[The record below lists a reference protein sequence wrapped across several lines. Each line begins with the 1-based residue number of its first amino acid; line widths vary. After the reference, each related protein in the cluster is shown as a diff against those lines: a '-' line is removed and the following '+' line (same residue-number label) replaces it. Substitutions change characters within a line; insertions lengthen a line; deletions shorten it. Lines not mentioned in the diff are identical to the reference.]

1 MSDKN
6 NLAPQIGQFVWVR
19 DKAYIVNDVNVS
31 KETQRAQTKVTL
43 ECVDNNKL
51 GETFDAIWEL
61 ENNNTKEVFDED
73 TFPDASDF
81 KFDPPEMI
89 EALKHAVLWSSPSVI
104 GGPKLRAP
112 FMGAIQ
118 IEDYQLEP
126 VARAMRLPRVNL
138 LIADDV
144 GLGKTI
150 EAGLIIH
157 ELMANGRVKKILVVT
172 PASLTMQWQT
182 EMAEKFQLDF
192 KIIDRDY
199 LLNLRRE
206 YGTNANPFTSYPR
219 LIISMDYFKRE
230 QIKTFFEQSLMKNSG
245 MRNWDMLILD
255 EAHNTAPAGRQNYVR
270 DSERTKL
277 LQFIAPHFEHRVFLT
292 ATPHNGFTYS
302 FTALLELLDPLR
314 FNRGPSIDS
323 KQLSVAMIRRLKS
336 EVSSNKNFARR
347 NIDKLE
353 VNCSEREAGL
363 FSALNK
369 YIEMRL
375 KNSETSQI
383 TFAMTLLKKRLLSS
397 PLAFKR
403 SLEWHTYAAGEIM
416 ANEISDN
423 KLLERITQLALED
436 YSDDIE
442 KQEHEEL
449 AVKEVTR
456 SMKILTAG
464 EKKLLDELNEY
475 SEQLSNDSDSKLE
488 SLMNFIKRQIYIN
501 GRWTDERLIIFTEY
515 KDTLEYLQS
524 KMSEFDDGERILTLT
539 GGISNAEREK
549 VKNKFQSP
557 PSETKS
563 RILIA
568 TDAASE
574 GLNLQNYCRYLIHY
588 EIPWNPNKMEQ
599 RNGRIDRHGQKAEEV
614 GIFHFLYNN
623 QEDSRFLE
631 ILIEKVRTMREDMG
645 AIGDIVEK
653 SIEKAMLGQSKTF
666 EFDDKRRNI
675 IREDIKREISGKFKY
690 EELMNELNE
699 SKNKLQITAESVK
712 NLVDCALKLNNC
724 DLIKPADDVELKKIG
739 GVLKRV
745 PARWEYAKKFLK
757 DKNGNML
764 KLIFE
769 PNACLERKD
778 IVQIHLGQPLIKCA
792 ISEFRRELFGR
803 GSKMSRVTYKV
814 VDGIKNI
821 VLKASTR
828 VIVSGGSGN
837 LLHEEIIDT
846 AGEVNENSFTA
857 YGVEAKSKMD
867 EIEKMEYSFDEI
879 PAALA
884 NKLRLYAGK
893 HKRRILDELEKRV
906 EARAAVINKAL
917 NDRAEADIKI
927 FGELISERIKE
938 LQKRLKDINEKTGEE
953 YLQLSLFTE
962 EEKNQFNENVKWL
975 EYRLDDLK
983 RRKKEEPAAIA
994 ERYKAKGIKAFFLSL
1009 SFYIPRN

>member
-1 MSDKN
+1 
-6 NLAPQIGQFVWVR
+6 
-19 DKAYIVNDVNVS
+19 
-31 KETQRAQTKVTL
+31 
-43 ECVDNNKL
+43 L

-61 ENNNTKEVFDED
+61 ENDNTKEIFDED
-73 TFPDASDF
+73 TFPDTADF
-81 KFDPPEMI
+81 KFDSPEMI
-89 EALKHAVLWSSPSVI
+89 DALKHAVLWSAPSVI
-104 GGPKLRAP
+104 GGPELRAP

-126 VARAMRLPRVNL
+126 VVRAMRLPRVNL

-150 EAGLIIH
+150 EAGLIVH

-172 PASLTMQWQT
+172 PASLTMQWQS

-255 EAHNTAPAGRQNYVR
+255 EAHNAAPAGRQNYVR

-277 LQFIAPHFEHRVFLT
+277 LQFMAPHFEHRVFLT

-323 KQLSVAMIRRLKS
+323 KQLSVAMIRRLKD
-336 EVSSNKNFARR
+336 EVTSNKNFAKRK
-347 NIDKLE
+347 IDKLE
-353 VNCSEREAGL
+353 VNCSNSEAAL
-363 FSALNK
+363 FDALNK

-375 KNSETSQI
+375 KNSNTSQI

-403 SLEWHTYAAGEIM
+403 SLEWHTFAAGEISG
-416 ANEISDN
+416 NEISDN

-436 YSDDIE
+436 YSDDVE

-449 AVKEVTR
+449 AVKEVTK
-456 SMKILTAG
+456 SMKILNYD
-464 EKKLLDELNEY
+464 EKKLLNELNEY
-475 SEQLSNDSDSKLE
+475 SERSFNGADSKLE
-488 SLMNFIKRQIYIN
+488 SLMNFINQKIYVN
-501 GRWTDERLIIFTEY
+501 GQWTGERLIIFTEY
-515 KDTLEYLQS
+515 KDTLEYLRA
-524 KMSEFDDGERILTLT
+524 KISEFDDGERILTLT
-539 GGISNAEREK
+539 GGVSNAEREL

-557 PSETKS
+557 PAETKA
-563 RILIA
+563 RVLIA

-574 GLNLQNYCRYLIHY
+574 GLNLQNYCRFLIHY

-631 ILIEKVRTMREDMG
+631 ILVEKVRTMREDMG

-653 SIEKAMLGQSKTF
+653 SIEKAMLRQSKTF

-675 IREDIKREISGKFKY
+675 IRDDIKREISGKFKY
-690 EELMNELNE
+690 EELMSKLNE
-699 SKNKLQITAESVK
+699 SKNKLQITAGSIR
-712 NLVDCALKLNNC
+712 NIINCALKLNNC
-724 DLIKPADDVELKKIG
+724 ELIRPTDDAGLKNIG
-739 GVLKRV
+739 GILKRI

-757 DKNGNML
+757 DKDGNML
-764 KLIFE
+764 KLVFE

-778 IVQIHLGQPLIKCA
+778 IVQIHLGQPVIKCA

-803 GSKMSRVTYKV
+803 GSRMSRVTYKV
-814 VDGIKNI
+814 IDGIENI

-828 VIVSGGSGN
+828 IIVSGGSGN
-837 LLHEEIIDT
+837 LLHEEIIDVS
-846 AGEVNENSFTA
+846 GEVNENSFIPA
-857 YGVEAKSKMD
+857 DGGAKLKID
-867 EIEKMEYSFDEI
+867 EIEKMEYSFVEI
-879 PAALA
+879 PAGLA

-893 HKRRILDELEKRV
+893 HKKLILDELEKRV
-906 EARAAVINKAL
+906 LTQSEFIKKAL
-917 NDRAEADIKI
+917 DGRAEADIKI
-927 FGELISERIKE
+927 FGELIGERIKE

-962 EEKNQFNENVKWL
+962 EEKEQFNENVKWL
-975 EYRLDDLK
+975 EYRLEDLK

-1009 SFYIPRN
+1009 SFYVPRKLAVGR